1 MTYEPKPLDTA
12 GIELSPAILELR
24 EALAKNAHEV
34 WARERI
40 AQGWAWGEKRDDEK
54 KLHPCLVPYED
65 LADSEKTYDRN
76 TAMETLKAI
85 CASGYQIVPIE
96 K

>member
-1 MTYEPKPLDTA
+1 MTYIPKPLDTSR
-12 GIELSPAILELR
+12 IELSPAILELR
-24 EALAKNAHEV
+24 EALAKNTHEV
-34 WARERI
+34 WAQERI

-54 KLHPCLVPYED
+54 KLHPCLIPYED

-85 CASGYQIVPIE
+85 CALGYQIVPGGE
-96 K
+96 